1 MSHSFKTIHNF
12 PADRNKR
19 FYPWCFWKKAFDD
32 IELQKIINLMDSAKL
47 TKGEVGGKSNNK
59 KLISVRK
66 SNIKFFKFE
75 NGTGLADWIF
85 FRLNTVIE
93 NINNQYYNFDLN
105 GYESFQYTVYYGTEK
120 GKYDFHMD
128 TIMDENKL
136 DDDCRKLSMTFLLS
150 EPNKDFK
157 GGEFQINNS
166 QEKNAR
172 TVPMNKGDIILFP
185 SFMLHRVKPVTE
197 GIRKSIVVWVFG
209 PKFR

>member
-32 IELQKIINLMDSAKL
+32 IELQKIIDLIGSAKL
-47 TKGEVGGKSNNK
+47 TKG
-59 KLISVRK
+59 RK
-66 SNIKFFKFE
+66 SNVKFFNFKDCV
-75 NGTGLADWIF
+75 GLADWIF
-85 FRLNTVIE
+85 FRLNAVIE
-93 NINNQYYNFDLN
+93 GINNRYYNFDLN
-105 GYESFQYTVYYGTEK
+105 GYDSFQYTVYHGKEK

-128 TIMDENKL
+128 TTMDQNKT
-136 DDDCRKLSMTFLLS
+136 DNDCRKLSMTFLLS

-157 GGEFQINNS
+157 GGEFQINDS
-166 QEKNAR
+166 EEKNAR
-172 TVPMNKGDIILFP
+172 TIPMNKGDIILFP

-197 GIRKSIVVWVFG
+197 GIRKSIVVWVVG